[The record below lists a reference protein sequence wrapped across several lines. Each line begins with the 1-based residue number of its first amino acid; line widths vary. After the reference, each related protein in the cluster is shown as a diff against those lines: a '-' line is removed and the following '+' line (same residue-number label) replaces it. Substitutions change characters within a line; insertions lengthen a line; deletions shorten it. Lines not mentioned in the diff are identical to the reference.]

1 MRRIAVQLGVAGLAV
16 AATAG
21 LASAGPSRPAN
32 SGFHGVVY
40 RGPTSPVCRSSDPCE
55 APAAGVTLR
64 FARSGRLTRSV
75 TTAPDGR
82 YRILLPAAIYQVT
95 TTARSP
101 GKVPSPHKV
110 KVRTAHVDRLD
121 FHIDTGIR

>member
-1 MRRIAVQLGVAGLAV
+1 MRRIAVQLGIAWLAV
-16 AATAG
+16 AASAG
-21 LASAGPSRPAN
+21 LALAGSSRPLN

-55 APAAGVTLR
+55 APAAGVTLH
-64 FARSGRLTRSV
+64 FARSGSQTRNV
-75 TTAPDGR
+75 TTAHDGS

-101 GKVPSPHKV
+101 GKVPSPHRV
-110 KVRTAHVDRLD
+110 KVRPAHVDRLD

>member
-21 LASAGPSRPAN
+21 LASAGPSRPVN

-64 FARSGRLTRSV
+64 FARSGGLTRSV
-75 TTAPDGR
+75 TTTPDGS

-101 GKVPSPHKV
+101 GKVPSPHRV
-110 KVRTAHVDRLD
+110 KVRMAHVDRLD
-121 FHIDTGIR
+121 FHIDTGIH

>member
-1 MRRIAVQLGVAGLAV
+1 MRRIAVQFGVAGLAV

-21 LASAGPSRPAN
+21 LASAGPSRPGN

-75 TTAPDGR
+75 TTAPDGS

-110 KVRTAHVDRLD
+110 KVRTGHVDRLD

>member
-1 MRRIAVQLGVAGLAV
+1 M
-16 AATAG
+16 
-21 LASAGPSRPAN
+21 
-32 SGFHGVVY
+32 
-40 RGPTSPVCRSSDPCE
+40 CRSSDPCE

-64 FARSGRLTRSV
+64 FARSGRLTRTV
-75 TTAPDGR
+75 TTAPDGS

>member
-1 MRRIAVQLGVAGLAV
+1 MRRIAVQFGIAALAL

-21 LASAGPSRPAN
+21 LAFAGSSRPLN

-55 APAAGVTLR
+55 APAAGVTLH
-64 FARSGRLTRSV
+64 FARSGSSTKSV
-75 TTAPDGR
+75 TTARDGS

-101 GKVPSPHKV
+101 GKVPSPHRV
-110 KVRTAHVDRLD
+110 KVRPAHVDRLD